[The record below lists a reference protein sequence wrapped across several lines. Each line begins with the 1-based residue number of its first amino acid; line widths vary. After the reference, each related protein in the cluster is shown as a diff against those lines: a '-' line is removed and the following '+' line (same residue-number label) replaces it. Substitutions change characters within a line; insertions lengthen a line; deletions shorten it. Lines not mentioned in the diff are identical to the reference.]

1 MLTVPVEV
9 RHQVAQEL
17 SQKPAG
23 QLDPAAP
30 LLVMHGSCPLCGQS
44 AVSFRDELS
53 VAEYKVSGLCQS
65 CQDSVFGADGE
76 AMEVSTDP
84 VDFVELQEPVWN
96 ELD

>member
-17 SQKPAG
+17 SQKPAA

-53 VAEYKVSGLCQS
+53 VKEYRISGLCQS
-65 CQDSVFGADGE
+65 CQDQVFGADGE
-76 AMEVSTDP
+76 AIEVATDP
-84 VDFVELQEPVWN
+84 VDFVDMEDVTPRN
-96 ELD
+96 

>member
-53 VAEYKVSGLCQS
+53 VKEYRISGLCQS

-76 AMEVSTDP
+76 AIEVATDP
-84 VDFVELQEPVWN
+84 EQFSELEDVQH
-96 ELD
+96 